1 MLALLRSA
9 GRSLAAP
16 RAAAITN
23 TNTSITTRSLYIQV
37 REGHDPE
44 RVASRLHGVMN
55 EDGIMRTLTLKRFH
69 EKKWQK
75 RKRKVEEQTIRHA
88 NRKIGSMIDFILRR
102 KKAYVYSDSSLYC
115 VWCLLRLMLTN
126 VMHGFVSC
134 HTVASKRTASALVR
148 QKVAIQCSAFW
159 STTTESSVSASS

>member
-23 TNTSITTRSLYIQV
+23 ASVTTTTTTRSLYIQV

-88 NRKIGSMIDFILRR
+88 NRKIGSMINFILRR
-102 KKAYVYSDSSLYC
+102 KKA
-115 VWCLLRLMLTN
+115 
-126 VMHGFVSC
+126 GF
-134 HTVASKRTASALVR
+134 
-148 QKVAIQCSAFW
+148 
-159 STTTESSVSASS
+159 

>member
-16 RAAAITN
+16 RAATANAN
-23 TNTSITTRSLYIQV
+23 TTITTRSLYIQV

-44 RVASRLHGVMN
+44 RVASRLHGIMN
-55 EDGIMRTLTLKRFH
+55 EDGIMRTLALKRFH

-88 NRKIGSMIDFILRR
+88 NREIGSMIDFILRR
-102 KKAYVYSDSSLYC
+102 KKAYVVL
-115 VWCLLRLMLTN
+115 WWGHALRLVLAN
-126 VMHGFVSC
+126 
-134 HTVASKRTASALVR
+134 
-148 QKVAIQCSAFW
+148 
-159 STTTESSVSASS
+159 

>member
-1 MLALLRSA
+1 MMSALMRNA
-9 GRSLAAP
+9 GRSLVAP
-16 RAAAITN
+16 RGVPAA
-23 TNTSITTRSLYIQV
+23 TSTTTRSLYIQV

-55 EDGIMRTLTLKRFH
+55 EDGIMRTLALKRFH

-102 KKAYVYSDSSLYC
+102 KKAYVCCCCCSSCGVTPRLYGS
-115 VWCLLRLMLTN
+115 LTFSLCAFCS
-126 VMHGFVSC
+126 GF
-134 HTVASKRTASALVR
+134 
-148 QKVAIQCSAFW
+148 
-159 STTTESSVSASS
+159 

>member
-9 GRSLAAP
+9 GRSLATP
-16 RAAAITN
+16 RAAT

-55 EDGIMRTLTLKRFH
+55 EDGIMRTLALKRFH

-102 KKAYVYSDSSLYC
+102 KKA
-115 VWCLLRLMLTN
+115 
-126 VMHGFVSC
+126 GF
-134 HTVASKRTASALVR
+134 
-148 QKVAIQCSAFW
+148 
-159 STTTESSVSASS
+159 

>member
-1 MLALLRSA
+1 MMSALLRNA

-16 RAAAITN
+16 ARAPPAAANST
-23 TNTSITTRSLYIQV
+23 TTRSLYIRV

-55 EDGIMRTLTLKRFH
+55 EDGIMRTLALKRFH

-102 KKAYVYSDSSLYC
+102 KKA
-115 VWCLLRLMLTN
+115 
-126 VMHGFVSC
+126 GF
-134 HTVASKRTASALVR
+134 
-148 QKVAIQCSAFW
+148 
-159 STTTESSVSASS
+159 

>member
-1 MLALLRSA
+1 MLALVRSA

-16 RAAAITN
+16 RAATANAN
-23 TNTSITTRSLYIQV
+23 TTITTRSLYIQV

-55 EDGIMRTLTLKRFH
+55 EDGIMRTLALKRFH

-88 NRKIGSMIDFILRR
+88 NREIGSMIDFILRR
-102 KKAYVYSDSSLYC
+102 KKAYVVLWWVTHCASCS
-115 VWCLLRLMLTN
+115 LTN
-126 VMHGFVSC
+126 SYISLF
-134 HTVASKRTASALVR
+134 
-148 QKVAIQCSAFW
+148 
-159 STTTESSVSASS
+159 SVL

>member
-1 MLALLRSA
+1 MMSALLRNA

-16 RAAAITN
+16 ARAPAAAN
-23 TNTSITTRSLYIQV
+23 TTTTRSLYIQV

-55 EDGIMRTLTLKRFH
+55 EDGIMRTLALKRFH

-102 KKAYVYSDSSLYC
+102 KKAYVTG
-115 VWCLLRLMLTN
+115 LLLLI
-126 VMHGFVSC
+126 
-134 HTVASKRTASALVR
+134 
-148 QKVAIQCSAFW
+148 AIVLCGY
-159 STTTESSVSASS
+159 